1 MGSLPEAAAS
11 AAASAEPPGAS
22 PGGVPRAAAASAGM
36 VRAAGDASAE
46 PPGASPG
53 GVPRRQ
59 ESPMFRLDLDNFD
72 SSEAEGS
79 RYVLTSPRS
88 LEACARCGV
97 RPVELLHRGVNEF
110 ARGAPGRSMRVASGL
125 YEVYERDRRRK
136 LRDCRQEREE
146 IIREEEE
153 EGLRRRRRRAGGGGL
168 LRNSLPPSPSP
179 GRARSLG
186 LGPGPGRSRSQ
197 SVDQLQR
204 KPPAGGEVASSDSG
218 ASSCSSAAAREAGAW
233 SGAVPRGRPVQAW
246 GLGKSLSLG
255 DLCQSPETA
264 QKVARMAR
272 EVRRSARAE
281 VPARDRKIAALMLA
295 RHQEEELL
303 SSRSHRTHVEWEARR
318 RREAARREAE
328 ERERQSALR
337 HGQRAWESRRE
348 ARRSQLSREQGEA
361 ASVRQQRS
369 ALHEEKWRLLA
380 GSQERQ
386 RRGRREH
393 ARLEARERKAQQEQ
407 QLRAQELEDEA
418 GVQLRGRLLHQKLAL
433 AGHKKEEKEQRQAEQ
448 RKLANAVER
457 LKHEAALRE
466 ISREVEMERKV
477 LRRSLEQKLAR
488 SQEKYEQLVEKRNR
502 ELRERAS
509 REELQIRRARVA
521 AEQHEREHQ
530 QHLEALARAADR
542 RLQHATQVAQEK
554 IHEVSRRAVESRAER
569 ERVHR
574 LNRTKL
580 QEDEEC
586 KRREIQDSISRKLEK
601 SERIFRERQIA
612 LENSRSLAR
621 ASFQIRDKV
630 RLEINTRTFDKMALE
645 AELHA
650 HLDKKPECT
659 VYWRD
664 RADATTM
671 DEWTPCRNRQTGM
684 FPSNWGILDNEDWGV
699 VLASDKENI
708 RFYSANKKWLR
719 NLQKDFLQGAEL
731 TLTVL
736 SVILKAELLELAE

>member
-1 MGSLPEAAAS
+1 MGSLPEASAS
-11 AAASAEPPGAS
+11 AT
-22 PGGVPRAAAASAGM
+22 ASAGT
-36 VRAAGDASAE
+36 VRAAGAE
-46 PPGASPG
+46 PPPG

-88 LEACARCGV
+88 LEACARRGV

-125 YEVYERDRRRK
+125 YEVYERERRRK
-136 LRDCRQEREE
+136 LGDCRQEREK

-153 EGLRRRRRRAGGGGL
+153 GRRRRRRRRAGGGGGL

-179 GRARSLG
+179 GRALS

-233 SGAVPRGRPVQAW
+233 SGSGGGGTTARGRPAPAW

-418 GVQLRGRLLHQKLAL
+418 GVQLRDRLLHQKLAV
-433 AGHKKEEKEQRQAEQ
+433 AGHKKAEKEQRQAEQ

-457 LKHEAALRE
+457 LKHEAALKE

-477 LRRSLEQKLAR
+477 LRRSLEQKLAH
-488 SQEKYEQLVEKRNR
+488 SQEKYEQLVEQRNR

-509 REELQIRRARVA
+509 REQLQSRRARVA
-521 AEQHEREHQ
+521 AEQHERQHQEHR
-530 QHLEALARAADR
+530 EALARAADR
-542 RLQHATQVAQEK
+542 RLQHATQAAQEK

-574 LNRTKL
+574 LNRMKL

-586 KRREIQDSISRKLEK
+586 KRREIQDSITRKLEK

-650 HLDKKPECT
+650 HLDKK
-659 VYWRD
+659 
-664 RADATTM
+664 
-671 DEWTPCRNRQTGM
+671 
-684 FPSNWGILDNEDWGV
+684 
-699 VLASDKENI
+699 
-708 RFYSANKKWLR
+708 
-719 NLQKDFLQGAEL
+719 
-731 TLTVL
+731 
-736 SVILKAELLELAE
+736 

>member
-1 MGSLPEAAAS
+1 AAAS
-11 AAASAEPPGAS
+11 
-22 PGGVPRAAAASAGM
+22 SAGM
-36 VRAAGDASAE
+36 VQAAGDASAE

-136 LRDCRQEREE
+136 LRDCRQEREK

-153 EGLRRRRRRAGGGGL
+153 EEEEGRGRRRAGGGGL

-179 GRARSLG
+179 GRARSLGLGLGLG

-233 SGAVPRGRPVQAW
+233 SGASAAAAAPRGRPVPAW

-264 QKVARMAR
+264 QRVARLAR

-418 GVQLRGRLLHQKLAL
+418 GEQLRGRLLHQKLAL
-433 AGHKKEEKEQRQAEQ
+433 AGHKKAEKEQRQAEQ

-488 SQEKYEQLVEKRNR
+488 SQEKREQLVEKRNR

-542 RLQHATQVAQEK
+542 RLQHATQAAQEK

-574 LNRTKL
+574 LNRMKL
-580 QEDEEC
+580 REDEEC
-586 KRREIQDSISRKLEK
+586 KRREIQDSITRKLEK
-601 SERIFRERQIA
+601 SERIFRERQVA

-650 HLDKKPECT
+650 HLDKKPECM

-664 RADATTM
+664 HADATTI

-684 FPSNWGILDNEDWGV
+684 FPSNWGILQWSGTF
-699 VLASDKENI
+699 S
-708 RFYSANKKWLR
+708 
-719 NLQKDFLQGAEL
+719 LQS
-731 TLTVL
+731 L
-736 SVILKAELLELAE
+736 SKRPPRWPSRCTTMQNR